1 VLLAE
6 QRRTALL
13 KELERDPDML
23 VWWGTPIECI
33 SAITRRERE
42 GALSLGDAAV
52 AIDRVRTLGRGWQE
66 VLPSEVVRNTAQRI
80 LRVHPLRTADSLQL
94 AAALVAA
101 EREPASLPFVSLD
114 ERLSEAATRE
124 GFPILR
130 G

>member
-1 VLLAE
+1 MLLAE
-6 QRRTALL
+6 PHRTALL

-42 GALSLGDAAV
+42 GALSLADAAV
-52 AIDRVRTLGRGWQE
+52 AIDRLRTVGRGWQE
-66 VLPSEVVRNTAQRI
+66 VLPTEVVRSAAQRI
-80 LRVHPLRTADSLQL
+80 LRVHPLRAADSLQL

-101 EREPASLPFVSLD
+101 ERDPASLPFVSLD

>member
-6 QRRTALL
+6 PRRTALL

-42 GALSLGDAAV
+42 GALSLADAAV
-52 AIDRVRTLGRGWQE
+52 AIDRVRTLRRGWQE
-66 VLPSEVVRNTAQRI
+66 VLPSEVVRDTAQRI

>member
-6 QRRTALL
+6 PHRTALL

-42 GALSLGDAAV
+42 GALSLADAAV
-52 AIDRVRTLGRGWQE
+52 AIDRLRTLGRGWQE
-66 VLPSEVVRNTAQRI
+66 VLPTEVVRSAAQRI
-80 LRVHPLRTADSLQL
+80 LRVHPLRAADSLQL

-101 EREPASLPFVSLD
+101 ERDPASLTFVSLD